1 MRRREFIV
9 LAAVGATIWPLV
21 SSAQKAPILIGFLGS
36 QAAPKPSDAQGNAII
51 QGFLD
56 NGLDDRF
63 HETGL
68 DEASIHGTGIM
79 FVDSSFEK
87 S

>member
-1 MRRREFIV
+1 MEHLPGLSALLNGPFTITV
-9 LAAVGATIWPLV
+9 HAVPV
-21 SSAQKAPILIGFLGS
+21 VILKGVE
-36 QAAPKPSDAQGNAII
+36 
-51 QGFLD
+51 
-56 NGLDDRF
+56 LDDRF

>member
-1 MRRREFIV
+1 MQEAALIHRQKLVVQTAGTESDLETAFAGIAQQHAAALVVDADPFFTTRRD
-9 LAAVGATIWPLV
+9 
-21 SSAQKAPILIGFLGS
+21 Q
-36 QAAPKPSDAQGNAII
+36 
-51 QGFLD
+51 
-56 NGLDDRF
+56 LDDRF

>member
-36 QAAPKPSDAQGNAII
+36 QAPPKPSDAQGNAII

-56 NGLDDRF
+56 NGLALQLPFCFEVRAPSDR
-63 HETGL
+63 L
-68 DEASIHGTGIM
+68 
-79 FVDSSFEK
+79 VSSAPE
-87 S
+87 

>member
-1 MRRREFIV
+1 MKE
-9 LAAVGATIWPLV
+9 AANGDGR
-21 SSAQKAPILIGFLGS
+21 APIPGYNMFSSGCPIASGHRG
-36 QAAPKPSDAQGNAII
+36 GR
-51 QGFLD
+51 
-56 NGLDDRF
+56 LDDRF